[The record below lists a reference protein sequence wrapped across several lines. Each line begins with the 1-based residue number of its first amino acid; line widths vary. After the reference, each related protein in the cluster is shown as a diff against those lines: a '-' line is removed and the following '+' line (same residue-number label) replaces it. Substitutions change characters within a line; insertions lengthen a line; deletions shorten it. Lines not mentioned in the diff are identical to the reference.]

1 MCIFTL
7 PAADAHSKVMSGMVP
22 ADRGCS
28 ETAKRAK
35 RMTRLIVANILNRLN
50 LGWAA
55 SKNFSFRLFNYSA

>member
-28 ETAKRAK
+28 ETAKMAK
-35 RMTRLIVANILNRLN
+35 RKTRLIVADILNRVN

-55 SKNFSFRLFNYSA
+55 SKFLFPFI